1 MLPSLRFLRKASLLF
16 GLLLLSIASQAAAP
30 PRIVSLSGT
39 VSEIICALGL
49 QSQLVGVDVTSTFP
63 TALAKLPKV
72 GHNRNISAEGVLA
85 LSPTIVVGTTESLKP
100 EVASQLKSA
109 GVTVQLFAQEYSVAG
124 TKKLIQQVAAAFN
137 ASAKVPVLLQK
148 LDADLA
154 KAKKPAKAPKVLFV
168 YARGTGT
175 MMVAGTGTPLEKVIG
190 LAGGQN
196 AATGF
201 TDFKP
206 LTAEALVAANPDV
219 LLLFDSGLQSLG
231 GKAGLL
237 KVPGVAQTNAGR
249 TGRVVEMDG
258 QLLSGFGP
266 RLGQATTELARHFSG
281 LVNQ

>member
-1 MLPSLRFLRKASLLF
+1 MLLRFSTFLKAGLLL
-16 GLLLLSIASQAAAP
+16 GLLLLSVASRAAAP
-30 PRIVSLSGT
+30 VRIVSLSGT
-39 VSEIICALGL
+39 VSEIICDLGL

-63 TALAKLPKV
+63 AALTKLPKV

-100 EVASQLKSA
+100 EVVSQLKSA
-109 GVTVQLFAQEYSVAG
+109 GITVQLFTQEYSVAG
-124 TKKLIQQVAAAFN
+124 TKKLIQQVAATFN
-137 ASAKVPVLLQK
+137 ASAKAPALLQK
-148 LDADLA
+148 LDADLV
-154 KAKKPAKAPKVLFV
+154 KIRKPAKAPKVLFI
-168 YARGTGT
+168 YARGSGT
-175 MMVAGTGTPLEKVIG
+175 MMVAGQNTPLEKVIG

-219 LLLFDSGLQSLG
+219 LLLFDSGLESLG

-237 KVPGVAQTNAGR
+237 QVPGVAQTNAGR

-266 RLGQATTELARHFSG
+266 RLGQATAELASK
-281 LVNQ
+281 LSK

>member
-1 MLPSLRFLRKASLLF
+1 MRSSFLSKASLL
-16 GLLLLSIASQAAAP
+16 LLLLLVGLRSLAAP
-30 PRIVSLSGT
+30 APRIVSLNGT
-39 VSEIICALGL
+39 ISEILCQLGL
-49 QSQLVGVDVTSTFP
+49 QSQVVGVDVTSTYP
-63 TALAKLPKV
+63 GALTKLPKV

-100 EVASQLKSA
+100 EVTSQLKSA
-109 GVTVQLFAQEYSVAG
+109 GVTVQLFPQEYSVAG
-124 TKKLIQQVAAAFN
+124 TKKLIQQVAAAFQ
-137 ASAKVPVLLQK
+137 ASAKAPALLKQ

-154 KAKKPAKAPKVLFV
+154 KAHKPAKSPKVLFI

-175 MMVAGTGTPLEKVIG
+175 MMVAGQGTPLEKVIG

-219 LLLFDSGLQSLG
+219 LLLFDSGLESLG

-237 KVPGVAQTNAGR
+237 KVPGIAQTTAGR

-266 RLGQATTELARHFSG
+266 RLGLATSELARQLS
-281 LVNQ
+281 Q

>member
-1 MLPSLRFLRKASLLF
+1 MNLRISPKTA
-16 GLLLLSIASQAAAP
+16 LLLLALVLSQLSSYATAP
-30 PRIVSLSGT
+30 ARIVSLNGT
-39 VSEIICALGL
+39 ISEIICQLGL
-49 QSQLVGVDVTSTFP
+49 QSQLVGVDVTSTYP
-63 TALAKLPKV
+63 EALTRLPKV

-85 LSPTIVVGTTESLKP
+85 QAPTIVVGTTESLKP
-100 EVASQLKSA
+100 EVAAQLKSA
-109 GVTVQLFAQEYSVAG
+109 GVAVQLFQQDYSVAG
-124 TKKLIQQVAAAFN
+124 TKKLIQQVAAAFG
-137 ASAKVPVLLQK
+137 ASAKAPALIRQ

-154 KAKKPAKAPKVLFV
+154 KAKKPAQAPKVLFI
-168 YARGTGT
+168 YARGSGT
-175 MMVAGTGTPLEKVIG
+175 MMVAGQNTPLEKVIA

-201 TDFKP
+201 ADFKP

-237 KVPGVAQTNAGR
+237 KVPGVAQTTAGR

-266 RLGQATTELARHFSG
+266 RLGQATAELARQLG
-281 LVNQ
+281 Q

>member
-1 MLPSLRFLRKASLLF
+1 MHTRSFFLFKAALF
-16 GLLLLSIASQAAAP
+16 LGLLLLSVASQAAA

-39 VSEIICALGL
+39 VSEIICDLGL

-63 TALAKLPKV
+63 EALTKLPKV

-85 LSPTIVVGTTESLKP
+85 LTPTIVVGTAESLKP
-100 EVASQLKSA
+100 EVVSQLKSA
-109 GVTVQLFAQEYSVAG
+109 GITVQLFTQEYSVAG

-137 ASAKVPVLLQK
+137 AAAKVPALLKK

-154 KAKKPAKAPKVLFV
+154 RTKKPAKAPKVLFI

-175 MMVAGTGTPLEKVIG
+175 MMVAGQGTPLEKVIG

-201 TDFKP
+201 SDFKP
-206 LTAEALVAANPDV
+206 LTAEALVAANPDM

-266 RLGQATTELARHFSG
+266 RLGQATTELAKKLSE
-281 LVNQ
+281 

>member
-1 MLPSLRFLRKASLLF
+1 MLPFFRFLLKASLLF
-16 GLLLLSIASQAAAP
+16 GLLLVHAAAEAAVP
-30 PRIVSLSGT
+30 ARIVALSGT
-39 VSEIICALGL
+39 VSEIICDLGL

-63 TALAKLPKV
+63 EALARLPKV

-85 LSPTIVVGTTESLKP
+85 LSPTIVVGTIESLKP

-109 GVTVQLFAQEYSVAG
+109 GITVQLFTQEYSVAG
-124 TKKLIQQVAAAFN
+124 TKKLMQQVAAAFN
-137 ASAKVPVLLQK
+137 ASAKVPALLQK

-154 KAKKPAKAPKVLFV
+154 KVRKPAKAPRVLFI

-201 TDFKP
+201 ADFKP

-249 TGRVVEMDG
+249 SGRVVEMDG

-266 RLGQATTELARHFSG
+266 RLGQATTELARHLSE
-281 LVNQ
+281 

>member
-1 MLPSLRFLRKASLLF
+1 MKTFSFFLSRAALLLT
-16 GLLLLSIASQAAAP
+16 LLLLHRGSFAAAP
-30 PRIVSLSGT
+30 ARIVSLNGT
-39 VSEIICALGL
+39 VSEILCQLGL
-49 QSQLVGVDVTSTFP
+49 QSQLVGVDVTSTYP
-63 TALAKLPKV
+63 AALTKLPKV

-85 LSPTIVVGTTESLKP
+85 LSPTVVVGTAESLKP
-100 EVASQLKSA
+100 EVAAQLKSA
-109 GVTVQLFAQEYSVAG
+109 GVTVQLFQQEYSVAG

-137 ASAKVPVLLQK
+137 VAAKAPALVQQ

-154 KAKKPAKAPKVLFV
+154 RAKKPARAPKVLFI
-168 YARGTGT
+168 YARGAGT
-175 MMVAGTGTPLEKVIG
+175 MMVAGQNTPLEKVIA

-237 KVPGVAQTNAGR
+237 KVPGVAQTTAGR

-266 RLGQATTELARHFSG
+266 RLGQATAELAG
-281 LVNQ
+281 KLQ

>member
-1 MLPSLRFLRKASLLF
+1 MNLRFSFKAA
-16 GLLLLSIASQAAAP
+16 LLLTLLLGHLRGFAAAP
-30 PRIVSLSGT
+30 ARIVSLSGT
-39 VSEIICALGL
+39 VSEIICQLGL
-49 QSQLVGVDVTSTFP
+49 QSQLVGVDVTSTYP
-63 TALAKLPKV
+63 EALTKLPKV

-85 LSPTIVVGTTESLKP
+85 LTPTIVVGTTKSLKP
-100 EVASQLKSA
+100 EVAAQLKSA
-109 GVTVQLFAQEYSVAG
+109 GVTVQLFQQEYSVAG
-124 TKKLIQQVAAAFN
+124 TKKLMQQVAAAFG
-137 ASAKVPVLLQK
+137 ATAKVPALHKQ

-154 KAKKPAKAPKVLFV
+154 KAKKPAKAPKVLFI

-175 MMVAGTGTPLEKVIG
+175 MMVAGQNTPLEKVIG

-206 LTAEALVAANPDV
+206 LTAEALIAANPDV

-266 RLGQATTELARHFSG
+266 RLGQATTELARQ
-281 LVNQ
+281 LQ

>member
-1 MLPSLRFLRKASLLF
+1 MKTRSFFLPKA
-16 GLLLLSIASQAAAP
+16 GLLLLLLLTGLRSMAAP
-30 PRIVSLSGT
+30 ATRIVSLNGT
-39 VSEIICALGL
+39 ISEILCQLGL
-49 QSQLVGVDVTSTFP
+49 QSHVVGVDVTSTYP
-63 TALAKLPKV
+63 AALTKLPKV

-124 TKKLIQQVAAAFN
+124 TKKLIQQVAAAFQ
-137 ASAKVPVLLQK
+137 ASAKVPVLIKQ

-154 KAKKPAKAPKVLFV
+154 KAHKPAKTPKVLFI

-175 MMVAGTGTPLEKVIG
+175 MMVAGQGTPLEKVIG

-219 LLLFDSGLQSLG
+219 LLLFDSGLESLG

-237 KVPGVAQTNAGR
+237 KVPGIAQTTAGR

-266 RLGQATTELARHFSG
+266 RLGLATSELARQLS
-281 LVNQ
+281 Q

>member
-1 MLPSLRFLRKASLLF
+1 MRTRFSFLLKISLLL
-16 GLLLLSIASQAAAP
+16 GLMLLNRISQAAAP
-30 PRIVSLSGT
+30 TRIVSLNGT
-39 VSEIICALGL
+39 VSEIICQLGL
-49 QSQLVGVDVTSTFP
+49 QSQLVGVDVTSTYP
-63 TALAKLPKV
+63 EALTKLPKV

-85 LSPTIVVGTTESLKP
+85 LSPTIVVGTMESLKP

-109 GVTVQLFAQEYSVAG
+109 GVTVQLFTQEYSVAG
-124 TKKLIQQVAAAFN
+124 TKKLMQQLAAAFN
-137 ASAKVPVLLQK
+137 ATAKLPALTKQ
-148 LDADLA
+148 LDAELA
-154 KAKKPAKAPKVLFV
+154 KAKKPAKAPKVLFI

-175 MMVAGTGTPLEKVIG
+175 MMVAGQGTPLEKVIG

-237 KVPGVAQTNAGR
+237 KVPGIAQTNAGR

-266 RLGQATTELARHFSG
+266 RLGQATAELASK
-281 LVNQ
+281 LQ

>member
-1 MLPSLRFLRKASLLF
+1 MLSRFSTFFRAALLL
-16 GLLLLSIASQAAAP
+16 GLLLLSGLSRAAAP
-30 PRIVSLSGT
+30 VRIVSLSGT
-39 VSEIICALGL
+39 VSEIICDLGL

-63 TALAKLPKV
+63 AALTKLPKV

-85 LSPTIVVGTTESLKP
+85 LSPTIVVGTVESLKP

-109 GVTVQLFAQEYSVAG
+109 GITVQLFTQEYSVAG
-124 TKKLIQQVAAAFN
+124 TKKLIQQVAAAFQ
-137 ASAKVPVLLQK
+137 ASAKAPALLQK
-148 LDADLA
+148 LDSDLA
-154 KAKKPAKAPKVLFV
+154 KARKPAKAPKVLFI

-175 MMVAGTGTPLEKVIG
+175 MMVAGQNTPLEKVIG

-201 TDFKP
+201 SDFKP

-237 KVPGVAQTNAGR
+237 QVPGVAQTNAGR
-249 TGRVVEMDG
+249 TGRVIEMDG

-266 RLGQATTELARHFSG
+266 RLGQATTELAQQLSK
-281 LVNQ
+281 